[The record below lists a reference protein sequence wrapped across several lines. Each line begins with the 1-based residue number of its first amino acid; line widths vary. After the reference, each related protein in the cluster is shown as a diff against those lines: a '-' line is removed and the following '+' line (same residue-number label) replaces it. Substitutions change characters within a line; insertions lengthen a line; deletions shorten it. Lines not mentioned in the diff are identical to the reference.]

1 MPLPRSLS
9 QKLLLLSNAVLLGAV
24 ALLLAG
30 RQPAEVNALV
40 ASRAAGS
47 PRDIFQAKSPIAA
60 VAHAVS
66 PSVVTIG
73 AVRST
78 KRPVYRDFF
87 NLYYQRVDQQF
98 PYLGSGALIDRD
110 GHIVTNW
117 HVVEGAEKIFVTL
130 MDGRRFDATLL
141 DADQLLDVALLRIQ
155 APDLPD
161 PIEFGDSD
169 ALQIGET
176 VIALGNPFGP
186 IMQDPRPTVTT
197 GVVSATNRTFRPD
210 VEKQKV
216 YRDMVQTDAPINPGN
231 SGGPLVDITGR
242 MIGLNTFIVSSSGT
256 SAGIGFA
263 IPGNRVREIVE
274 EIKKHGH
281 LRPVLKDFDFAPI
294 RTNRIQGM
302 LVHRLA
308 ERGPAARAGLREGD
322 VIVGADG
329 HELASPAEL
338 PMLLTSKQVGET
350 MALKVWRDG
359 ELLDLRYQ
367 ISEAPRRRSF

>member
-9 QKLLLLSNAVLLGAV
+9 HKILLLSNAILLAAV
-24 ALLLAG
+24 GLLLAG
-30 RQPAEVNALV
+30 RQPGELTSLV
-40 ASRAAGS
+40 ASKATGS
-47 PRDIFQAKSPIAA
+47 PRDIFQAKSPVAA
-60 VAHAVS
+60 VAHQVS

-141 DADQLLDVALLRIQ
+141 DADQLLDVALLRIE
-155 APDLPD
+155 APELPD
-161 PIEFGDSD
+161 PMEIGDSD

-186 IMQDPRPTVTT
+186 IMQDPRPTVTA

-210 VEKQKV
+210 VEKKKV

-242 MIGLNTFIVSSSGT
+242 MIGLNTFIVSSSGA

-263 IPGNRVREIVE
+263 IPSNRVKAIVD
-274 EIKKHGH
+274 EIKEHGH
-281 LRPVLKDFDFAPI
+281 LRPVLRDFEFAPI
-294 RTNRIQGM
+294 RTNRVQGM

-308 ERGPAARAGLREGD
+308 ERGPAAQAGLREGD

-329 HELASPAEL
+329 HDLASPAEL
-338 PMLLTSKQVGET
+338 PMLLTSKQVGER
-350 MALKVWRDG
+350 MALRVWREG
-359 ELLDLRYQ
+359 DLVDVSYE